1 MFKLVRS
8 DELVSDMQ
16 LSITAVI
23 GNASRAVERAT
34 PLTEASEGCLTFARS
49 FDHVKKHAERLAGAV
64 VICSAPGEH
73 ELVSPSYT
81 LLITENPRLSFMRAI
96 SKHFGVTQ
104 PPAGVHATAVIDPTA
119 SVDPTSHIGAFSFI
133 GAHCIVGPGTIIRP
147 HVTIYE
153 NVRIGANCS
162 INSGT
167 VIGADGFGYERN
179 AIGELEKFPHIGG
192 VIIGDE
198 VEIGSNTSIDRG
210 SLGDTKIESRSRI
223 DNLVHISHNV
233 VVGEDAAVIA
243 LSMLGG
249 SVSVGKGA
257 WIAPGAVIMNQITVG
272 EHATVGLGAVVVKHV
287 ASHQT
292 VMGSPAQDSLE
303 FKASRAAVARLVNS

>member
-1 MFKLVRS
+1 MFKPVRS
-8 DELVSDMQ
+8 DELMNETQ
-16 LSITAVI
+16 LSIAAVI
-23 GNASRAVERAT
+23 GDASRVVERAA
-34 PLTEASEGCLTFARS
+34 PLSEARLGCLTFARS
-49 FDHVKKHAERLAGAV
+49 FDQVKKHAERLTGAV
-64 VICSAPGEH
+64 IICSTPDEVD
-73 ELVSPSYT
+73 LVSPEYT
-81 LLITENPRLSFMRAI
+81 LLVADNPRLSFMRAVA
-96 SKHFGVTQ
+96 KYFGVAP
-104 PPAGVHATAVIDPTA
+104 PPAGIHPTAVVDPTA
-119 SVDPTSHIGAFSFI
+119 SVDQSAHIGAFCAI
-133 GAHCIVGPGTIIRP
+133 GASCVIGPGTVIRP
-147 HVTIYE
+147 HVTIYD
-153 NVRIGANCS
+153 NVRVGANCR

-179 AIGELEKFPHIGG
+179 SFGELEKFPHIGG
-192 VIIGDE
+192 VVIGDD

-210 SLGDTKIESRSRI
+210 SLGDTRIESGARI

-233 VVGEDAAVIA
+233 QVSEDAAVIA

-257 WIAPGAVIMNQITVG
+257 WIAPGAVIMNQIAVG

>member
-1 MFKLVRS
+1 MFKRVQS
-8 DELVSDMQ
+8 SELVNDTQ
-16 LSITAVI
+16 LGITLVI
-23 GNASRAVERAT
+23 GDTSRTFERAA
-34 PLTEASEGCLTFARS
+34 PLNEAEAGCLTFARS
-49 FDHVKKHAERLAGAV
+49 FEQLKMHAEKLTGAV
-64 VICSAPGEH
+64 VICSAPDEDN
-73 ELVSPSYT
+73 LVSPSYT
-81 LLITENPRLSFMRAI
+81 LLISENPRLSFMRAV
-96 SKHFGVTQ
+96 SKHFGVAQ
-104 PPAGVHATAVIDPTA
+104 PPAGVHATALLDPTV
-119 SVDPTSHIGAFSFI
+119 SVDPTAHIGAFCYV
-133 GAHCIVGPGTIIRP
+133 GAHCVIGAGTVIRP
-147 HVTIYE
+147 HVTIYD
-153 NVRIGANCS
+153 NVCIGARCR

-179 AIGELEKFPHIGG
+179 SLGELEKFPHIGG
-192 VIIGDE
+192 VVIGDD

-210 SLGDTKIESRSRI
+210 SLGDTRIESRARI

-233 VVGEDAAVIA
+233 RVGEDAAVIA

-257 WIAPGAVIMNQITVG
+257 WITPGAVIMNQITVG

-303 FKASRAAVARLVNS
+303 FRASRAALATLVNS